1 MADIPQKHQ
10 QIQSGTLN
18 RYLLLFK
25 RITIETDIESF
36 TGQEALSESFRYTVR
51 FTSPEKDIPAD
62 NIMMQPAIF
71 VIRRPNPA
79 YSRYLPNQ
87 PKWECLREIHG
98 IITTFSRLSANKDES
113 YYEAT
118 LEHPLV
124 LLRHSRRYAIYQQVS
139 VPEVVTR
146 ILKSHGLHG
155 YEINMDNLLWRYP
168 QREMI
173 VQWGETDYDFVL
185 RLLSETGIWFRFEPH
200 EKVENVTVIVF
211 SDSLKMYIRGHTIQA
226 LPEAGLVGN
235 TLTIRDMVSH
245 AQVTPRS
252 SHSRNYYYH
261 DKEEPFPESTA
272 DRGREAPFTVGC
284 DYQYGDNTQF
294 IGNRY
299 AVAPG
304 EMAESAWS
312 YARIRHERHLCA
324 RVQLRATADDP
335 AILPGMLVRI
345 TGDTPLAFQPG
356 FLVTSLTSQGGR
368 GHGFLA
374 KLSGMPRNDLVVWR
388 PPHRP
393 RPVIAG
399 TVPARVSGKN
409 RNDRLARPDKFGR
422 YRVKFSFDRDEWHKG
437 EESMPVRLAR
447 IYAGD
452 QFGVHFPLLDNMEVA
467 VAFEGGDPERP
478 YIAHVLHDAFNPDV
492 VNYTNS
498 TRNVIR
504 THGKNKLRMEDKQ
517 GEQHIKL
524 ATEPGKSQLN
534 LGHMVDAE
542 RKLRGEG
549 AELRTDNHLAIRSAK
564 GILLTTSPQPGALG
578 KQLDMAEAI
587 QQLEQ
592 ALVLARSL
600 QGSAQQA
607 GSDTVDTRSQQE
619 ANQALSHLNQPGVI
633 TWGDAGISQVT
644 RQNLQLSAGKDAVV
658 TAGNHGSINILKTLS
673 VAAGQG
679 ISAFVRKA
687 GIKLI
692 AASGN
697 LRFQAQHGALSAL
710 SEQDMQLTS
719 SKGELQLSAKHG
731 IFLHSG
737 GGGIRIHPNGSVEI
751 FSPVSIDQKSP
762 TLAWHQG
769 DTARLVAPVFGQG
782 ELGRKVQL
790 CCAEEPGQVLA
801 NQAFRITKADG
812 TVVEG
817 KTDASGHSP
826 LLSLTETEA
835 CTVSLKREAKQ

>member
-10 QIQSGTLN
+10 QIQADTLN

-25 RITIETDIESF
+25 RTTIETDIESF
-36 TGQEALSESFRYTVR
+36 TGQEALSEPWCYTLR
-51 FTSPEKDIPAD
+51 FTSPEQDISPE
-62 NIMMQPAIF
+62 NIMLQPAIF
-71 VIRRPNPA
+71 VMRSPNPD
-79 YSRYLPNQ
+79 YSRYRKNL
-87 PKWECLREIHG
+87 PKWQCLREVHG
-98 IITTFSRLSANKDES
+98 IITAFSRLSANKDES

-155 YEINMDNLLWRYP
+155 YEINMDNLSWRYP
-168 QREMI
+168 LREMM
-173 VQWGETDYDFVL
+173 VQWGESDYDFVL
-185 RLLSETGIWFRFEPH
+185 RVLSETGIWFRFEPH

-226 LPEAGLVGN
+226 LPEAGLVGD

-245 AQVTPRS
+245 AQVTPRAA
-252 SHSRNYYYH
+252 HSRNYYYH
-261 DKEEPFPESTA
+261 NKEEPFPESTA
-272 DRGREAPFTVGC
+272 DQGREAPFTVGC
-284 DYQYGDNTQF
+284 DYQYGDNTQSM
-294 IGNRY
+294 GDRY

-304 EMAESAWS
+304 EVAESAWF

-324 RVQLRATADDP
+324 RVQLHATADDP
-335 AILPGMLVRI
+335 AILPGMLVQI
-345 TGDTPLAFQPG
+345 TGDTPQVFEPG
-356 FLVTSLTSQGGR
+356 FLVTSLVCQGGR
-368 GHGFLA
+368 GHGFQA
-374 KLSGMPRNDLVVWR
+374 KLSGMPKNNLVVWR
-388 PPHRP
+388 PAYRP
-393 RPVIAG
+393 RPVITG
-399 TVPARVSGKN
+399 TVPARVSGSK
-409 RNDRLARPDKFGR
+409 RNDQLARPDKFGR
-422 YRVKFSFDRDEWHKG
+422 YKVKFSFDRDEWHKG

-452 QFGVHFPLLDNMEVA
+452 QYGIHFPLLDNMEVA

-478 YIAHVLHDAFNPDV
+478 YIAHVLHNAFNPDV

-504 THGKNKLRMEDKQ
+504 THGKNKLRMEDKK

-534 LGHMVDAE
+534 LGRMVDAE
-542 RKLRGEG
+542 RKPRGEG
-549 AELRTDNHLAIRSAK
+549 AELRTDNHTAIRSAK
-564 GILLTTSPQPGALG
+564 GILLTTASQPGAKG
-578 KQLDMAEAI
+578 KQLDMPETI
-587 QQLEQ
+587 RQLEQ

-607 GSDTVDTRSQQE
+607 GSDTVDTGSQQE
-619 ANQALSHLNQPGVI
+619 ANQALQHLNQPGIVA
-633 TWGDAGISQVT
+633 WGDAGITQAT
-644 RQNLQLSAGKDAVV
+644 PKNLQLSAGKDAIV
-658 TAGNHGSINILKTLS
+658 TAENHGSINILKTLS
-673 VAAGQG
+673 LAAGQG

-697 LRFQAQHGALSAL
+697 LNFQAQRGTLSAL
-710 SEQDMQLTS
+710 SEQNMQLTS
-719 SKGELQLSAKHG
+719 SKGELQLSAKNG

-762 TLAWHQG
+762 TLAWHPG
-769 DTARLVAPVFGQG
+769 DTTKLVAPAFNPGA
-782 ELGRKVQL
+782 LGRKVQL
-790 CCAEEPGQVLA
+790 CCDGEPGQVLV
-801 NQAFRITKADG
+801 NQAFRIKRADG
-812 TVVEG
+812 SVVEG
-817 KTDASGHSP
+817 KTDANGHSP

-835 CTVSLKREAKQ
+835 CVVSLKREAKQ